1 MYHDDDDDDE
11 IRQRAR
17 RLMRLRREREWF
29 DDDDYLDVQPR
40 IGYRSQ
46 PIRSG
51 ISGSVIVLL
60 IVVLLIGIGGFWIT
74 QRISALGSA
83 IPNVQVI
90 VQTPTPQIISGAAV
104 VQRIQQLSRLE
115 TSKYT
120 IERVIDVRQGSN
132 IPIIGDWL
140 ASDAILLIAHGT
152 VVVGVDLSQITPDAV
167 TVSPDGRQITVRL
180 PPVQV
185 FSATLDNSKTRV
197 YSRERGLLAPDNPN
211 LETIAR
217 QAAEQQILQAA
228 CEDGIMEEGT
238 RNAELALRQFLGL
251 IDGAVVEV
259 VTSPPASCTVSP

>member
-1 MYHDDDDDDE
+1 MYDDNDHNDDDIRRRARSLMRSRRSADWIDDDWE
-11 IRQRAR
+11 MLPR
-17 RLMRLRREREWF
+17 R
-29 DDDDYLDVQPR
+29 Y
-40 IGYRSQ
+40 YRS
-46 PIRSG
+46 RRAG
-51 ISGSVIVLL
+51 GGLSVSLLLLLIIVLA
-60 IVVLLIGIGGFWIT
+60 VGIGGFWIA
-74 QRISALGSA
+74 QRINAVGTAL
-83 IPNVQVI
+83 PNLQVI
-90 VQTPTPQIISGAAV
+90 VQTPTPQIVSGAAV

-120 IERVIDVRQGSN
+120 IERVIDVRQSSN

-140 ASDAILLIAHGT
+140 ASDALLLIAHGT
-152 VVVGVDLSQITPDAV
+152 VVVGVDLSQITADAV
-167 TVSPDGRQITVRL
+167 TVSADGSRITVRL

-197 YSRERGLLAPDNPN
+197 YSRDRGLLAPENPH

-238 RNAELALRQFLGL
+238 RNAALALRQFLGL

-259 VTSPPASCTVSP
+259 ITSPPAACTVMP

>member
-1 MYHDDDDDDE
+1 MYDDDDND
-11 IRQRAR
+11 IRRRAQR
-17 RLMRLRREREWF
+17 LSRLRRQREWL
-29 DDDDYLDVQPR
+29 DDDWDEPLPVR
-40 IGYRSQ
+40 YRS
-46 PIRSG
+46 RSM
-51 ISGSVIVLL
+51 SGGWPAPFILFLLL
-60 IVVLLIGIGGFWIT
+60 ILVVGLGVFWLS
-74 QRISALGSA
+74 QRMSAFGTA
-83 IPNVQVI
+83 MPNLQVI

-120 IERVIDVRQGSN
+120 IERVIDIRQGSN

-140 ASDAILLIAHGT
+140 AGDAILLIAHGT

-167 TVSPDGRQITVRL
+167 TVSADGKQITVRL

-197 YSRERGLLAPDNPN
+197 YSRDRGLFAPENPN
-211 LETIAR
+211 LETMAR

-228 CEDGIMEEGT
+228 CEDGIMEQGT

-251 IDGAVVEV
+251 MDGVVVEV
-259 VTSPPASCTVSP
+259 MTSPPAECKVIP